1 MTHTNTTTRGPVR
14 EGVLLAVLTAVQF
27 CHILDFVIIMP
38 LGPQLMRS
46 LNIGAHQFGQLVSA
60 YTFSAAAA
68 GLLAAAV
75 MDRWD
80 RKHALLL
87 LLAAFGT
94 GTLLCGLAT
103 TYPLLLAARAAA
115 GASGGLL
122 AAVVLAIVADQ
133 IPIERRGRAMG
144 IVMSGVSV
152 ASVLGLPAG
161 ILLASHSGWQLPFLV
176 LAGVTAGVVALG
188 AWVLPSMRGHVAPP
202 NAARRA
208 AWHELWQVARHP
220 VHLSAFAFTA
230 TLMLAN
236 FSVITFMSP
245 ALVRN
250 VGMTEAQLGWV
261 YLTGGIATAFTSPW
275 FGRLSDRHGAGRVFA
290 LCAMISVVPMLAVT
304 MLPRMSVPPVLAI
317 TTVFMVLAGGRWV
330 SALALTTNAV
340 ERRTRGAFM
349 SLNSSVQQAG
359 SGVASL
365 VGGYLVTVGPGG
377 RLLGYPR
384 VGLLSAVSVVAA
396 ILLARR
402 LGAAARRHASAQAA
416 GSPSAHGAAA

>member
-1 MTHTNTTTRGPVR
+1 MKAHTAKPVR

-60 YTFSAAAA
+60 YTFSAAVA

-75 MDRWD
+75 LDRWD
-80 RKHALLL
+80 RKIALLG

-103 TYPLLLAARAAA
+103 TYPSLLAARAAA
-115 GASGGLL
+115 GASGGVL

-133 IPIERRGRAMG
+133 IPVERRGRAMG
-144 IVMSGVSV
+144 VVMSGFSV

-161 ILLASHSGWQLPFLV
+161 IVLASQSGWQLPFLV
-176 LAGVTAGVVALG
+176 LAGVTAAVVVLG
-188 AWVLPSMRGHVAPP
+188 AWALPSMRGHVAP
-202 NAARRA
+202 ADVKRRA
-208 AWHELWQVARHP
+208 PWHELWQVARHP
-220 VHLSAFAFTA
+220 VHLSAFAFTVA
-230 TLMLAN
+230 LMLAN
-236 FSVITFMSP
+236 FSVVPFLSP
-245 ALVRN
+245 SLVQN

-261 YLTGGIATAFTSPW
+261 YLAGGVATAFTSPW
-275 FGRLSDRHGAGRVFA
+275 FGRQADRHGAGRVFA
-290 LCAMISVVPMLAVT
+290 VSALISVVPVIAVT

-317 TTVFMVLAGGRWV
+317 TTVFMVLTGGRWV

-340 ERRTRGAFM
+340 EARTRGAFM

-359 SGVASL
+359 AGIASL
-365 VGGYLVTVGPGG
+365 AAGYLVADGPGG
-377 RLLGYPR
+377 RLVGYPR
-384 VGLLSAVSVVAA
+384 VGLLAAASVVVA

-402 LGAAARRHASAQAA
+402 LGAAARRHSSVATAPGSQSAT
-416 GSPSAHGAAA
+416 GAAA